1 MRSSPTSNESLAHSP
16 RFQPAAD
23 AGPDSSSPV
32 PIVLDVRPL
41 LAKGT
46 TPCQAIDEAIPR
58 VPIGGT
64 LVLLVPF
71 EPVPLYDKLRAHG
84 FDHEAEQLPGEV
96 WRVTFRRRET
106 LSQPPTVPAVC
117 ACTGPVAVETAVSSP
132 QVVPLRI
139 DARRLEP
146 PQPMV
151 RILEA
156 LQQLPQGG
164 TLEAHTDRKP
174 IHLLPL
180 LEARGYSA
188 RNEVQPD
195 GSCLTI
201 IRRGNADPL
210 PVTVRM

>member
-1 MRSSPTSNESLAHSP
+1 MQSTTTSNTSP
-16 RFQPAAD
+16 AQSPPLQPAAEPRLD
-23 AGPDSSSPV
+23 PSFPA

-58 VPIGGT
+58 VPVGGT

-84 FDHEAEQLPGEV
+84 FNHRVEQLPGEV
-96 WRVTFRRRET
+96 WRVTFHRRENP
-106 LSQPPTVPAVC
+106 SQPSTVPAVC
-117 ACTGPVAVETAVSSP
+117 GCPGPTPAETAIPGS
-132 QVVPLRI
+132 QNVPLKI

-156 LQQLPQGG
+156 LQQLPHGG

-180 LEARGYSA
+180 LESRGYSA
-188 RNEVQPD
+188 RDEVQPD

-201 IRRGNADPL
+201 IRRGNAGPL